1 MPPPR
6 RRPFSN
12 HGNTHQFVHNDNAL
26 ICEPVLHNYGRKLAP
41 HDDTL
46 PCYVLSHHSVHIG
59 HGLVVDRSWPYR
71 RVCLF
76 EGPWLLYGIVQF
88 AVGGMSYSGV
98 LCHVLYPRRSAEN
111 QRAACCPYCLGSDG
125 GSLLA
130 PSGCIC
136 NSISALT
143 IKPWLGAERLL
154 LVSDL
159 NTNKTTTTITS
170 GLRRLGFYMDHR
182 VTGSCWRDSWA

>member
-1 MPPPR
+1 M
-6 RRPFSN
+6 
-12 HGNTHQFVHNDNAL
+12 ND
-26 ICEPVLHNYGRKLAP
+26 
-41 HDDTL
+41 
-46 PCYVLSHHSVHIG
+46 
-59 HGLVVDRSWPYR
+59 VVNN
-71 RVCLF
+71 F
-76 EGPWLLYGIVQF
+76 EIVPSKIYMT
-88 AVGGMSYSGV
+88 VVSGTQAI
-98 LCHVLYPRRSAEN
+98 L
-111 QRAACCPYCLGSDG
+111 
-125 GSLLA
+125 
-130 PSGCIC
+130 C

>member
-1 MPPPR
+1 MVSKH
-6 RRPFSN
+6 SN
-12 HGNTHQFVHNDNAL
+12 ESFWNWSEIVTWTSLVNTQKSEPESPSNMATNVIDFKVGFTKIKSRQQVHQIGILQQINVQHAKTHYHIIYPLQFNAEL
-26 ICEPVLHNYGRKLAP
+26 R
-41 HDDTL
+41 
-46 PCYVLSHHSVHIG
+46 
-59 HGLVVDRSWPYR
+59 
-71 RVCLF
+71 
-76 EGPWLLYGIVQF
+76 Q
-88 AVGGMSYSGV
+88 
-98 LCHVLYPRRSAEN
+98 
-111 QRAACCPYCLGSDG
+111 
-125 GSLLA
+125 
-130 PSGCIC
+130 C